1 MNLIQRSLAVF
12 VPITALLLLTAWPA
26 VTPRYRSA
34 TELAQA
40 EAISSPVV
48 PPTATAIIPSV
59 TPTLARR
66 EYVEDAGAKIAPTA
80 FLPGEGPTLPGR
92 FVTSTRRLDFYVG
105 SGTFSAD
112 QVAEMAIKAEH
123 ALSYIQRRFSEQ
135 LDERVSVGVY
145 SRSQSPGRGTR
156 GIAYTSGN
164 NVRIYYGAGE
174 DSYDALVILSHELAH
189 ALQAHTY
196 GDDVQSRADTILLE
210 GLATWISGEYWL
222 SLSDA
227 PSFQAR
233 ARQLYQSG
241 WRGSLTSFAGAG
253 NSMAAYEMWAGFVEY
268 LANTYGWDTV
278 NQLYA
283 SGRGRAA
290 GSSNYR
296 GIYGKSLLEL
306 QAEWY
311 ATLK

>member
-1 MNLIQRSLAVF
+1 VKLSQRTIAIF
-12 VPITALLLLTAWPA
+12 FPIAALLLLTAWPA
-26 VTPRYRSA
+26 VTPRSRTAPPVAAVAVAESTPSA
-34 TELAQA
+34 
-40 EAISSPVV
+40 
-48 PPTATAIIPSV
+48 TATALPPSA

-80 FLPGEGPTLPGR
+80 FLPGKGPTLPGT

-105 SGTFSAD
+105 GGSFSSA

-123 ALSYIQRRFSEQ
+123 ALSYIQRRFAEP

-145 SRSQSPGRGTR
+145 SRSASPGRGTR

-164 NVRIYYGAGE
+164 NVRIYYSSGE

-222 SLSDA
+222 SLSGA

-233 ARQLYQSG
+233 ARQLYAQG

-253 NSMAAYEMWAGFVEY
+253 NSVAAYEMWAGFVEY

-278 NQLYA
+278 NMLYA

-290 GSSNYR
+290 GSSDYR
-296 GIYGKSLLEL
+296 GIYGKSLVQL
-306 QAEWY
+306 QNEWY

>member
-1 MNLIQRSLAVF
+1 MNIAQRSLAFF
-12 VPITALLLLTAWPA
+12 VPVAALLLLTAWPA
-26 VTPRYRSA
+26 VTPRTRTAAEPAQALAAAA
-34 TELAQA
+34 TE
-40 EAISSPVV
+40 I
-48 PPTATAIIPSV
+48 PPTATALLPSA

-66 EYVEDAGAKIAPTA
+66 EYVEDAGAKVAPTA
-80 FLPGEGPTLPGR
+80 FLPGKGPTLPGR

-105 SGTFSAD
+105 NGTFSAD
-112 QVAEMAIKAEH
+112 QVADMAIKAEH
-123 ALSYIQRRFSEQ
+123 ALSYIQRRFAEQ

-145 SRSQSPGRGTR
+145 ARSQSPGRGTR

-164 NVRIYYGAGE
+164 NVRIYYSSGE
-174 DSYDALVILSHELAH
+174 DRYDALVILSHELAH

-196 GDDVQSRADTILLE
+196 GDDVQSRADTILRE

-222 SLSDA
+222 SLSGA

-268 LANTYGWDTV
+268 LANT
-278 NQLYA
+278 
-283 SGRGRAA
+283 
-290 GSSNYR
+290 
-296 GIYGKSLLEL
+296 
-306 QAEWY
+306 
-311 ATLK
+311 